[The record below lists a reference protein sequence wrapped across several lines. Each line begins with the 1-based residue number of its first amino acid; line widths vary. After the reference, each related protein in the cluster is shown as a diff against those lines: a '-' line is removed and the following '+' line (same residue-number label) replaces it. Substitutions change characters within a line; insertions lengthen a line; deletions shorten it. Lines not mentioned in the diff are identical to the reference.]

1 MTYGHFVS
9 EERAMIH
16 HVSISARDPH
26 HVAKVLAELMNGR
39 AYPFPG
45 GIADSFMAVSGDEHG
60 SMIEVYPQSVTLRPG
75 NGDQPAATGMIEG
88 DPGYEPFHLLLSV
101 PVDRETVQRIGDRE
115 GWRTRLFGRGAP
127 GKPPFFHV
135 IEFWVENRLM
145 IEVATPEMVAE
156 YTKLIR
162 RENLDAMFAAR
173 AAA

>member
-1 MTYGHFVS
+1 MALDR
-9 EERAMIH
+9 EKKAMIH
-16 HVSISARDPH
+16 HVSISARAPQ
-26 HVAKVLAELMNGR
+26 HVAEVLAELMNGR

-60 SMIEVYPQSVTLRPG
+60 SMIEVYPEAVTLKPG
-75 NGDQPAATGMIEG
+75 SGESQVVTGETTG
-88 DPGYEPFHLLLSV
+88 EPGYAPFHVLLSV
-101 PVDRETVQRIGDRE
+101 PLDRNAVQRIGDRE

-145 IEVATPEMVAE
+145 IEVATPDMLAD
-156 YTKLIR
+156 YTKMIR